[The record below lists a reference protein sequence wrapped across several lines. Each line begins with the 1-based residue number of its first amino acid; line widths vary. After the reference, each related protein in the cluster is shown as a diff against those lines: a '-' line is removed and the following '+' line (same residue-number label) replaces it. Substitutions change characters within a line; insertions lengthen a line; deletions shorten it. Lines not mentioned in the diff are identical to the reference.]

1 MFGFTL
7 AGLAVGFAVGA
18 TGVGGGALM
27 TPLLILLFGV
37 APSVAVGTDLLYAAI
52 TKGFGVYLHR
62 TQGTVEW
69 RIVGLLACGSVPA
82 SLVTILVMRQVGIG
96 EGMEDLITF
105 VLSAA
110 IILTGVMTLLRE
122 KLRSASQHESLR
134 VFKVMHR
141 RMRTPL
147 TILSGVVLGVVVT
160 LSSVGAGVIGAVIL
174 LLLYPRLPAISV
186 VGTDLAHAV
195 PLTAIAGVGHL
206 SLGTVDVHMLG
217 YLLLGS
223 LPGIYLGTRIGFKL
237 PDHVLRPVIAAILII
252 IAAGLFGKT
261 ALAALQA
268 MFGGAVT
275 V

>member
-82 SLVTILVMRQVGIG
+82 SLATIGVLRVVGIG
-96 EGMEDLITF
+96 EGMEDVITF
-105 VLSAA
+105 ILSAA
-110 IILTGVMTLLRE
+110 IIVTGVMTLLRE
-122 KLRSASQHESLR
+122 KLRKASQHESLQA
-134 VFKVMHR
+134 FKVMHR
-141 RMRTPL
+141 RLRTPL

-206 SLGTVDVHMLG
+206 TLGTVDVHMLG

-237 PDHVLRPVIAAILII
+237 PDHVLRPVIAAVLII

-261 ALAALQA
+261 AYEALQA
-268 MFGGAVT
+268 MLGGIVVT
-275 V
+275 

>member
-37 APSVAVGTDLLYAAI
+37 APSVAVGTDLLYAAL

-69 RIVGLLACGSVPA
+69 RIVGLLASGSVPA
-82 SLVTILVMRQVGIG
+82 SIATIVLLNIVGIG
-96 EGMEDLITF
+96 DDMERIITF
-105 VLSAA
+105 TLCAA

-122 KLRSASQHESLR
+122 RVKAASQHESMQVLR
-134 VFKVMHR
+134 VMHR
-141 RMRTPL
+141 RLRTPL
-147 TILSGVVLGVVVT
+147 TVASGVLLGVVVT

-195 PLTAIAGVGHL
+195 PLTAIAGIGHL
-206 SLGTVDVHMLG
+206 SLGTVNVEILA
-217 YLLLGS
+217 YLLMGS
-223 LPGIYLGTRIGFKL
+223 LPGIYLGTRVGFRL
-237 PDHVLRPVIAAILII
+237 PDKILRPIISAILII

-261 ALAALQA
+261 AFAAVLA
-268 MFGGAVT
+268 MFDASVAA
-275 V
+275 